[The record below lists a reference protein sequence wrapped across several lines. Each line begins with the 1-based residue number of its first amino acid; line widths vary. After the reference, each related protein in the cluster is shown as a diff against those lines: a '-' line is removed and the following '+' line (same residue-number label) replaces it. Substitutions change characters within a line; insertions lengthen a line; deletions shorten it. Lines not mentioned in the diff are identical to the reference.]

1 MPQGII
7 GGMIKVYE
15 LQGRT
20 RVLATIGVML
30 GLLLASLDQTIVGTA
45 MPRIVGELK
54 GLDYYAWVTTAYL
67 LTSTTVVPVA
77 GKLGDMFGRKP
88 FLVAGMGGFVGAS
101 ALCGI
106 SQNMAELVLFRG
118 IQGLFGGVLFATV
131 FTVIGDIFPP
141 EQRARTQG
149 LFGGIF
155 GVSSIVGPTAGGYI
169 TDNLGW
175 RWVFYV
181 NVPFGIAAIAA
192 VLIALPYVRSKATWR
207 DIDFLGVT
215 TLSAGLVP
223 LLIALSITRDHT
235 WTDPLVMSL
244 LALAAVFLAAF
255 FLVETRA
262 EQPILPLGL
271 FRNNVFTVSVLISFF
286 TAFGMFGSI
295 IFVPLIYQGVLG
307 VSATNSGQL
316 LTPMMLGLI
325 VFSTIAGQLMPRI
338 RYYRFIGTVGAVLM
352 ILGLFLLAQ
361 VTVHTNTLAVARDIV
376 IVGAGLG
383 LTFPLTFV
391 AVQSAIPREMLG
403 VGTSQIT
410 FWRNLGGTVGTA
422 VLGSILSRRLPGA
435 IATQVAALH
444 LPARFNLNSGGSAS
458 PQSLFDPIRLAAI
471 RASLPAQAQP
481 LFEQVL
487 VAIRIGLADTLH
499 DLFRLSAGIVAIA
512 LVASLFMREVPI
524 RSAGQPALSEAPT
537 EEAPGEATA

>member
-1 MPQGII
+1 MV
-7 GGMIKVYE
+7 KVYE

-20 RVLATIGVML
+20 RVLATIGIML
-30 GLLLASLDQTIVGTA
+30 ALLLASLDQTIVGTA

-88 FLVAGMGGFVGAS
+88 FLIAGMAGFVGAS

-106 SQNMAELVLFRG
+106 SQNMVMLVLFRG

-155 GVSSIVGPTAGGYI
+155 GLSSIVGPTAGGYI

-181 NVPFGIAAIAA
+181 NVPFGIAAIAV

-207 DIDFLGVT
+207 DIDFLGAA

-223 LLIALSITRDHT
+223 LLIALSITRDHA
-235 WTDPLVMSL
+235 WTDPLVVGL
-244 LALAAVFLAAF
+244 LSLAALFLAAF
-255 FLVETRA
+255 LVVETRV
-262 EQPILPLGL
+262 ENPILPLGL
-271 FRNNVFTVSVLISFF
+271 FRNNVFAVSVVISFF
-286 TAFGMFGSI
+286 SAFGMFGSI

-307 VSATNSGQL
+307 RTATNSGQL

-338 RYYRFIGTVGAVLM
+338 RSYRFIGTVGAALM
-352 ILGLFLLAQ
+352 IVGLALLAQ
-361 VTVHTNTLAVARDIV
+361 VTVHTSALEVARDIV

-422 VLGSILSRRLPGA
+422 VLGSILARRLPQA

-444 LPARFNLNSGGSAS
+444 LPTQFGLGTGSGGS
-458 PQSLFDPIRLAAI
+458 PQSLFDPVRLAAI
-471 RASLPAQAQP
+471 RAGLPPQAQQ
-481 LFEQVL
+481 LFDQFL
-487 VAIRIGLADTLH
+487 TAIRVGLADTLH
-499 DLFRLSAGIVAIA
+499 DLFLYAAVIVAVA

-524 RSAGQPALSEAPT
+524 RSARQPAFGEVPSEAQ
-537 EEAPGEATA
+537 AGEATA

>member
-1 MPQGII
+1 
-7 GGMIKVYE
+7 MIKVYE

-30 GLLLASLDQTIVGTA
+30 ALLLASLDQTIVGTA

-88 FLVAGMGGFVGAS
+88 FLLAGMGGFVGAS

-106 SQNMAELVLFRG
+106 SQNMVMLVLFRG

-192 VLIALPYVRSKATWR
+192 VLIALPYVRSRATWR

-223 LLIALSITRDHT
+223 LLIALSITRDHA
-235 WTDPLVMSL
+235 WTDPLVMGL
-244 LALAAVFLAAF
+244 LALAAVFLVAF

-295 IFVPLIYQGVLG
+295 IFVPLVYQGVLG

-361 VTVHTNTLAVARDIV
+361 VTVHTNTLVVARDIV

-444 LPARFNLNSGGSAS
+444 LPAQFNLNTGGGTS
-458 PQSLFDPIRLAAI
+458 PQSLFDPTRLAAI
-471 RASLPAQAQP
+471 RAGLPAGAQP
-481 LFEQVL
+481 LFDQVL
-487 VAIRIGLADTLH
+487 VAIRTGLADTLH

-524 RSAGQPALSEAPT
+524 RSSRQPAASEVPT
-537 EEAPGEATA
+537 QEVPGEATG